1 MVTSVW
7 HQVLILVQQVENVT
21 NDHDNAERTKTAQIG
36 TSAQS
41 LMESQKA
48 LDRLERRHTRVWQR
62 VAHVGVDKKK
72 FCFAM
77 QIFMYCCSNFKT
89 NYYLGFKTS
98 CSRC

>member
-62 VAHVGVDKKK
+62 VAHVGFDKKK
-72 FCFAM
+72 IVSKCKF
-77 QIFMYCCSNFKT
+77 
-89 NYYLGFKTS
+89 S
-98 CSRC
+98 CIVVLISKLTII

>member
-62 VAHVGVDKKK
+62 VAHVGFDKNI
-72 FCFAM
+72 FLFRNA
-77 QIFMYCCSNFKT
+77 IFMYCCSNIQ
-89 NYYLGFKTS
+89 N
-98 CSRC
+98 